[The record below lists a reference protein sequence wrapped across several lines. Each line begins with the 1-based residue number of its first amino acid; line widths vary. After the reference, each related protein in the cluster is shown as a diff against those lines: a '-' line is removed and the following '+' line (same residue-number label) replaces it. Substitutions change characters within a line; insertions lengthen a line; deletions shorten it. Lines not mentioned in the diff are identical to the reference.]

1 MIRRARW
8 SDGRAERKRW
18 RWEIKRETEGV
29 ERERERGG
37 AEGWKQVASRLRLVS
52 GPFVIVN
59 IAEEAKIIW

>member
-18 RWEIKRETEGV
+18 RWEIKREAEGV
-29 ERERERGG
+29 ERERGG